1 MPAPSPAAPGRHRA
15 ALALLLMSLIWGY
28 NWVVMKQVVPLAD
41 PLDFSA
47 IRTLLGAL
55 ALFAAMAVL
64 RRPMG
69 LVAPGETLL
78 LGLLQTGAFTLLI
91 QWALVHG
98 GAGKTAVLVYTM
110 PFWLAPLAAWVL
122 KEHIGRVQW
131 LATAVAAGGLLL
143 IIGPVSAGGS
153 ILGNLLAVGGGLS
166 WALATLVAK
175 RLRQRHQV
183 DLLALTAWQMLFGA
197 LALVVTA
204 LLHDSRP
211 INPTPFFFAAL
222 AFNALF
228 ATALAWLLWLY
239 VLQHLPAAI
248 AGLSALGI
256 PAIGVLAGWLQLG
269 ERPSPGELG
278 GMALIGLALALV
290 SLHALRRPPPPAPQ
304 SLQGKAP

>member
-1 MPAPSPAAPGRHRA
+1 MPPPSPAAPGQHRA
-15 ALALLLMSLIWGY
+15 ALALFLMSLIWGY

-55 ALFAAMAVL
+55 TLFAAMAVL

-69 LVAPGETLL
+69 LTAPGETLL

-110 PFWLAPLAAWVL
+110 PFWLAPLAAWAL
-122 KEHIGRVQW
+122 KEHIGRIQW
-131 LATAVAAGGLLL
+131 LATGVAAGGLLL
-143 IIGPVSAGGS
+143 ILDPMSAGGGS
-153 ILGNLLAVGGGLS
+153 ALGKLLAMGGGFS

-197 LALVVTA
+197 VALVIAA

-269 ERPSPGELG
+269 ERPSPAELG

-290 SLHALRRPPPPAPQ
+290 SVHALRRLPPPQPP
-304 SLQGKAP
+304 QGKAP

>member
-1 MPAPSPAAPGRHRA
+1 
-15 ALALLLMSLIWGY
+15 MSLIWGY

-69 LVAPGETLL
+69 LAAPRETLL

-122 KEHIGRVQW
+122 REHIGRIQW
-131 LATAVAAGGLLL
+131 LATGVAAGGLLL
-143 IIGPVSAGGS
+143 ILDPMAAGGS
-153 ILGNLLAVGGGLS
+153 ALGNLLAVGGGFS

-197 LALVVTA
+197 GALVIAA

-211 INPTPFFFAAL
+211 ISPTPFFFAAL

-269 ERPSPGELG
+269 ERPSPSELG

-304 SLQGKAP
+304 PPQGKVR